1 MTVSGAGG
9 WPRGAGGGWPGM
21 AGAGKR
27 PGAAAGRG
35 AGGRTPKRARG
46 GGAPGAGGG
55 SARGG
60 SARRGAPPPSELLGR
75 RTQEALER
83 ARRALA
89 HAQAVGGELRAL
101 GALAAPEAVAAAAAT
116 LGAGAEAGGGA
127 APGSRP
133 QPWLRPERGPEVPA
147 SSAYHA
153 DAAVLRR
160 LAVEMEVVDRGGA
173 SHRERFERGLRAMQ
187 KEVQHD
193 WVAWKGAHPR
203 TMASAVGVGGAHR
216 CL

>member
-1 MTVSGAGG
+1 M
-9 WPRGAGGGWPGM
+9 PGL
-21 AGAGKR
+21 AACAACR
-27 PGAAAGRG
+27 AAAESPS
-35 AGGRTPKRARG
+35 TPGPNSPTFPNSPTCA
-46 GGAPGAGGG
+46 GAGGG

-101 GALAAPEAVAAAAAT
+101 GALAAPGAVAAAAAT

-193 WVAWKGAHPR
+193 WVAWKEAHPR